1 MCCERHRDTSTI
13 MYMDVPVYLTLA
25 KLPKHDEKMVDA
37 RAKSAVI
44 SSSAE
49 LTFPDFQIELENK
62 CCLSM

>member
-1 MCCERHRDTSTI
+1 

-25 KLPKHDEKMVDA
+25 KLPKHDGKMVDA